1 MIFCH
6 FHHQVIANVVLVP
19 NIFDN
24 FGFWPLW
31 NPFMEATVTVGS
43 IYPSIHPR
51 RNMPLDGGRQIFAI
65 LDFCPTSL
73 PKSKVEID
81 LTSKSTQMYRQ
92 MFTGQLAAA
101 LHFTQK
107 VAVILSHL
115 LLVFVTWRVVVGC
128 KSYIIQGRYG
138 AQWEI
143 GAPSFLQNSPYV
155 VRTYYTSQTVQ

>member
-1 MIFCH
+1 MIF
-6 FHHQVIANVVLVP
+6 VIVCLLSSFPIYLIILVS
-19 NIFDN
+19 DLC
-24 FGFWPLW
+24 GTLLW
-31 NPFMEATVTVGS
+31 RRQWQWD
-43 IYPSIHPR
+43 PSIHPSIQGEICLW
-51 RNMPLDGGRQIFAI
+51 MVEGRYLQYWIFVQ
-65 LDFCPTSL
+65 LSS
-73 PKSKVEID
+73 KSKVEID

-155 VRTYYTSQTVQ
+155 VHTYCTSQTVQ